1 MTAAVIILV
10 LIAVAIFGLSRLS
23 EAKRTGGVSLRRT
36 ASSHINANG
45 SPKRGYAT
53 MDEAKA
59 AAAKQSASNNQSMS
73 AYKCGTCKLFHFGH
87 A

>member
-1 MTAAVIILV
+1 MPTAIIILL
-10 LIAVAIFGLSRLS
+10 LITVAIVGLSRLS
-23 EAKRTGGVSLRRT
+23 DTKRTGGVSLRRT

-53 MDEAKA
+53 MDEAKRA
-59 AAAKQSASNNQSMS
+59 ATQQTASTNQSMS
-73 AYKCGTCKLFHFGH
+73 AYRCGTCKLFHIGH